1 MWTRKRRNERE
12 GIGKKIEKR
21 KGKRKRKKEMREG
34 YYRYFTLLSM

>member
-12 GIGKKIEKR
+12 GRGKKIEKR
-21 KGKRKRKKEMREG
+21 KGKRKKEMREG